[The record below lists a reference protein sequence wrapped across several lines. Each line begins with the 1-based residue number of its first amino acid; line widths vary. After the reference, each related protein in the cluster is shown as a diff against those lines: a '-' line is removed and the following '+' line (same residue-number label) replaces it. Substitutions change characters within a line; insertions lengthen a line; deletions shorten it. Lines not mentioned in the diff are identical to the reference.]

1 MLTFR
6 VSRTV
11 SLLTTWDFMLFWTKS
26 AYCTPHISRG
36 LDTYCNYTL
45 VFVIHS
51 LLFFQG
57 HSPFDVVAWHGNYTP
72 YKYDLSCFNVV
83 NTVSFDH
90 CVSVIACLLSFM
102 TVLVLSLPAM
112 ALVSGRLN

>member
-1 MLTFR
+1 MNSFTFNHLGFY
-6 VSRTV
+6 VIMDQKC
-11 SLLTTWDFMLFWTKS
+11 LLYSSYLK
-26 AYCTPHISRG
+26 G
-36 LDTYCNYTL
+36 LRYLLQLHTCII
-45 VFVIHS
+45 VIHS
-51 LLFFQG
+51 LFFFQA
-57 HSPFDVVAWHGNYTP
+57 HSPFDVVAWHGNYAP

-102 TVLVLSLPAM
+102 TDLVLSLPAM